1 MDDYRIVGWY
11 NRYGDQ
17 RYITWMRPKG
27 TSYNATSVAAQQ
39 GPLLPVMR
47 FTEMYHILIEYY
59 IRQGNIPEAV
69 TIFNTLRSNR
79 GAKSK
84 IADNINAQDLMEKL
98 VKDIVRESLTEG
110 QTFFLFKRL
119 NRNIFNGDNEIIMA
133 PEDWFA
139 PLPLS
144 ETNYLL

>member
-1 MDDYRIVGWY
+1 
-11 NRYGDQ
+11 
-17 RYITWMRPKG
+17 
-27 TSYNATSVAAQQ
+27 
-39 GPLLPVMR
+39 MR

-79 GAKSK
+79 GAKAK

-119 NRNIFNGDNEIIMA
+119 NRNIFNGDNDIIMA